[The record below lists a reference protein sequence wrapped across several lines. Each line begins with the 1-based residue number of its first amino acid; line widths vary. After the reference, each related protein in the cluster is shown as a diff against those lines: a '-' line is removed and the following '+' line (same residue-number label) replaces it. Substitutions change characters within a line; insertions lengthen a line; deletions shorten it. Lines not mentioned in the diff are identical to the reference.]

1 MSGPTILATGRVIGC
16 FSANGPRSAGFV
28 TATTPALALDRGGI
42 AGDRHAG
49 LTRAAGPREPWLP
62 RGLELS
68 NDRQLSVLSQ
78 DELAAIASTLGLA
91 SLAPQLLGGNLLL
104 GGVPE
109 MSRLPAGAMLACG
122 GQWGGKGQ
130 FDGTALLRV
139 EAYNR
144 PCRATGRQIAAAHGK
159 PDLEFAFVKAAASLR
174 GLVLSV
180 AHPGVITP
188 GDAVAVIAPMRAP

>member
-1 MSGPTILATGRVIGC
+1 MSGAKVLASGTVLGC
-16 FSANGPRSAGFV
+16 YSATGPRSGGFV
-28 TATTPALALDRGGI
+28 TARVPALALDRSGI

-49 LTRAAGPREPWLP
+49 LTRAAGPREPWLR

-78 DELAAIASTLGLA
+78 DELAVVAGGLGLGR
-91 SLAPQLLGGNLLL
+91 LAPELLGANLLL
-104 GGVPE
+104 GGVQE
-109 MSRLPAGAMLACG
+109 MSRLPPGAVIACG
-122 GQWGGKGQ
+122 GQWAGRGQ

-159 PDLEFAFVKAAASLR
+159 PDLEFAFVKVAASLR

-180 AHPGVITP
+180 VHPGVITP
-188 GDAVAVIAPMRAP
+188 GDAVVVIAPLRAP

>member
-1 MSGPTILATGRVIGC
+1 MSGAQVVATGTVLGC
-16 FSANGPRSAGFV
+16 YSASGPRDAGFV
-28 TATTPALALDRGGI
+28 TAAVPALSLDRGGI

-49 LTRAAGPREPWLP
+49 LTRAAGPREPWLR

-68 NDRQLSVLSQ
+68 NDRQLSVLSHE
-78 DELAAIASTLGLA
+78 ELAVVAGGLDLAGLA
-91 SLAPQLLGGNLLL
+91 PELLGANLLL
-104 GGVPE
+104 GGLPE
-109 MSRLPAGAMLACG
+109 LSRLPAGAMLACG
-122 GQWGGKGQ
+122 GQWGGKGR

-159 PDLEFAFVKAAASLR
+159 PDLEFAFVRVAASLR

-180 AHPGVITP
+180 AHPGVIAP
-188 GDAVAVIAPMRAP
+188 GDAVVAIAPLRAP